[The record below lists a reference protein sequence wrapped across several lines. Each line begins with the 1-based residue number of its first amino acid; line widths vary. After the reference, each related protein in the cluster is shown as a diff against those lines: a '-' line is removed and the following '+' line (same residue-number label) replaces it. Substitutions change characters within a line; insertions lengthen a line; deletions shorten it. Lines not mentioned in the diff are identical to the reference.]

1 MLQPQAILL
10 AHYWKAESELRRQR
24 LAGSYGRPGPRRRAR
39 MLPRLRRRRRDRRYA
54 LAA

>member
-10 AHYWKAESELRRQR
+10 AHYWKAENEQRRQR
-24 LAGSYGRPGPRRRAR
+24 LAGSYGPPRPRRRTR
-39 MLPRLRRRRRDRRYA
+39 LLPRLRLGRRHRRFV